1 MDEINKINLSEQ
13 TKFWL
18 SQIIGIED
26 YFHQV
31 INQRKSCSKKLSKY
45 VTTFDYLVKI
55 LIVLTLFRMGI
66 FGAGLLMDGGGQK
79 VPLPKICHTHPTMMK
94 LGTVIPYLKKIQK
107 IYESRDTPLSSAD
120 ISIFSPEISKFCYIK
135 KYRYRLDFD
144 NLHNFQFF

>member
-31 INQRKSCSKKLSKY
+31 INQRKSCSKKISKY

-55 LIVLTLFRMGI
+55 LIVLTLFRMGT
-66 FGAGLLMDGGGQK
+66 FGAGLLMDRGGGGWQK
-79 VPLPKICHTHPTMMK
+79 APLPKICHTHPTMMK
-94 LGTVIPYLKKIQK
+94 LGSYTLPKEDPKHI
-107 IYESRDTPLSSAD
+107 
-120 ISIFSPEISKFCYIK
+120 
-135 KYRYRLDFD
+135 
-144 NLHNFQFF
+144 